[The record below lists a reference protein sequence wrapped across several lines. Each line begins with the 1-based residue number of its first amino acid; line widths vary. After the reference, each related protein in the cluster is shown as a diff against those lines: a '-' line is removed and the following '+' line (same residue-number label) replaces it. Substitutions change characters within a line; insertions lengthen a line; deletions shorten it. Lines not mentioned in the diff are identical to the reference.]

1 MALDVAI
8 VIDRTRSIGGN
19 NYKRMLTS
27 VEKFIGK
34 FDVGENTT
42 HFAIVTFASYA
53 EIRVNL
59 TDTKYYSLE
68 AWRQL
73 IQEMKKTDKLG
84 APTRTDRA
92 LRMVCENVFVPE
104 NGDRPE
110 SPNFLILLTDR
121 NTHKA
126 SEPFDTAITQPPCK
140 SHIFVTL
147 VKK

>member
-42 HFAIVTFASYA
+42 HFAIVTFANYA
-53 EIRVNL
+53 EIRVNF

-68 AWRQL
+68 AWSQL

-92 LRMVCENVFVPE
+92 LRMVCENVFVSE

-110 SPNFLILLTDR
+110 SPNVLILLTDG

-126 SEPFDTAITQPPCK
+126 SEPFDTAIQGCK
-140 SHIFVTL
+140 VAKL
-147 VKK
+147 P

>member
-1 MALDVAI
+1 M
-8 VIDRTRSIGGN
+8 N
-19 NYKRMLTS
+19 
-27 VEKFIGK
+27 F
-34 FDVGENTT
+34 
-42 HFAIVTFASYA
+42 
-53 EIRVNL
+53 

-68 AWRQL
+68 AWSQL

-110 SPNFLILLTDR
+110 SPNVLILLTDG

-126 SEPFDTAITQPPCK
+126 SEPFDTAIQGCK
-140 SHIFVTL
+140 VAKL
-147 VKK
+147 P